1 MDFLPPTFIRD
12 WRQLMRSKGYII
24 LLILLYAAAWV
35 IFSSHD
41 WADVALKMKHAYEP
55 VECYRNGLSPE
66 HPKHFDGCYP
76 VYNVC
81 RSMEGLNRLLLF
93 CALGAVGLLIPLR
106 VGNAVAADTKV
117 KGTNFLQV
125 TPLGS
130 WGIVGGMWLS
140 AFSQV
145 LVAAALAVPMLL
157 VRAYVMPTGNEADW
171 YGLLYIVLAGAMFS
185 AAHMFIGG
193 LDNFLRFLLMVPL
206 ILIGVQCAGICAD
219 ADCLRLSDLP
229 WWMHAVNAGC
239 TILITLLLLTL
250 ARRPYSSPAEN
261 NTLSVRA
268 LSLLCLIAAG
278 IAAWG
283 IYATGYSFH
292 PQESDLMSAV
302 RVLVV
307 AGVFAAMADALL
319 PVTSLPVHAKHCLR
333 GLPAAVQTPGVLSSA
348 LFLLLPL
355 LVVSALV
362 LWVQP
367 SYDYARMMKSL
378 QAGMPLTWFP
388 LCCIALA
395 LVLWVPVALSITVA
409 DFFCRRN
416 SGKRP
421 LVVAVSACAL
431 ALAMAVASLL
441 VEKNFLPFLNIG
453 LPEEAWRFLWW
464 EDCSDCLKLL
474 VLYPGHV
481 ERTVRIACISGAQ
494 ALIAFLFLFLR
505 VRIHRSER

>member
-1 MDFLPPTFIRD
+1 MDFLSPTFVRD

-35 IFSSHD
+35 IFLSHD
-41 WADVALKMKHAYEP
+41 WADVALKMEHAYEP
-55 VECYRNGLSPE
+55 VECYRNGLSPD
-66 HPKHFDGCYP
+66 HPNHYPGCYP
-76 VYNVC
+76 IYSICRDMADLNV
-81 RSMEGLNRLLLF
+81 RLLF

-130 WGIVGGMWLS
+130 RAIVGGMWLS
-140 AFSQV
+140 SFSQV
-145 LVAAALAVPMLL
+145 LVAAAFAVPMLL
-157 VRAYVMPTGNEADW
+157 VRAHVMPTGNEADW

-206 ILIGVQCAGICAD
+206 ILVSLNAAACAD
-219 ADCLRLSDLP
+219 SDCLRLLDLP
-229 WWMHAVNAGC
+229 WWIHVVYAGC
-239 TILITLLLLTL
+239 AVLITLLLLTL

-261 NTLSVRA
+261 GTLSVRA

-283 IYATGYSFH
+283 IYATGYSYH
-292 PQESDLMSAV
+292 PGESDLMLAV
-302 RVLVV
+302 RVLVA
-307 AGVFAAMADALL
+307 AGVFAALADALL
-319 PVTSLPVHAKHCLR
+319 PVTSLPVHSMHCLR
-333 GLPAAVQTPGVLSSA
+333 GLPAAVQTPGVISSS

-362 LWVQP
+362 LWVQRP
-367 SYDYARMMKSL
+367 YNYACMMKSL
-378 QAGMPLTWFP
+378 QAGMPLAWFP
-388 LCCIALA
+388 LCCIAQA
-395 LVLWVPVALSITVA
+395 LVLWVPVVLSIAVA

-421 LVVAVSACAL
+421 LVVAVSGCAM
-431 ALAMAVASLL
+431 ALAMAVVSLL
-441 VEKNFLPFLNIG
+441 VEKDFLPFLNIG
-453 LPEEAWRFLWW
+453 VPKDAWRILWRDDCSSLVRHW
-464 EDCSDCLKLL
+464 EDF
-474 VLYPGHV
+474 YPEHI
-481 ERTVRIACISGAQ
+481 ERTARIVSIAGAQ
-494 ALIAFLFLFLR
+494 ALIALLLLFLR
-505 VRIHRSER
+505 VRLHRSER